1 MLILVAG
8 VSGNMGQKLV
18 HSLTSRGHR
27 VRGLGRDA
35 SKLVPHTYALL
46 DDFVTCEVYY
56 DSASLDRACAGVDG
70 IICAYGMDP
79 RLQLEGQLLLLRAAE
94 RANVC
99 IYVTACWNHDWSKL
113 ELGKHEAYDALV
125 SFRHHVE
132 MTSDIKPIYVFNS
145 IFAETLFSTIGHGHV
160 GPDMPLVWDSSTKTM
175 NIWGTGHSVWYWTTE
190 QDSAEF
196 TAEIIQRNDAAQGGC
211 WNVCSGANSLLE
223 IAKVYEQERD
233 VQVKLNKLGTIDDL
247 REKALK
253 ARKEGR
259 KTDYRLYIGWFYQL
273 YAIDGT
279 WVFPKLDNDI
289 LEVKTTSLV
298 EFLKMHPDI

>member
-56 DSASLDRACAGVDG
+56 DSAALDRACAGVDG

-94 RANVC
+94 RAN
-99 IYVTACWNHDWSKL
+99 
-113 ELGKHEAYDALV
+113 AYDALV